1 MAQSGNLVW
10 RDALKGPPSK
20 KEPQPVPLLSPS
32 PSQPSSACPFPSLSF
47 SCPVSGLRSEK

>member
-10 RDALKGPPSK
+10 RDALEGPPSK